1 MTIYF
6 TLQETNISPQKW
18 HFEDDF
24 FFPKVGYV
32 NLLEGIYFTF
42 HFHTLHTSMHTWH
55 ALTGFTYQKR
65 SPFPGKVLTSGV
77 PGGWHFNLN
86 LNLIWTWW
94 LPKKQRLTFFWTLKM
109 GMVWFTWF
117 SFWNRWFLGSMLM
130 FQGVFIMIFDIWYW
144 WVVQVTDYPPG

>member
-94 LPKKQRLTFFWTLKM
+94 LPKKQRLTFFLNLKD
-109 GMVWFTWF
+109 GDGLVHVI
-117 SFWNRWFLGSMLM
+117 FLLK
-130 FQGVFIMIFDIWYW
+130 QVIFRFHVNVPGCIHHDFLTYDI
-144 WVVQVTDYPPG
+144 GE